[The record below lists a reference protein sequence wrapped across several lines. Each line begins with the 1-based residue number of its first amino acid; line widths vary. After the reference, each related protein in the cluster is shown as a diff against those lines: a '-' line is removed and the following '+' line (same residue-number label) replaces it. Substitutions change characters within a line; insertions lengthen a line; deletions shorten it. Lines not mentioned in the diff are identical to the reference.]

1 MSIANVVASED
12 NHLRSSLSVKLKYTW
27 KNMQQYCYL

>member
-12 NHLRSSLSVKLKYTW
+12 NHLRRSLSVKLKYTW
-27 KNMQQYCYL
+27 KNM